1 MSDGDFILV
10 LHCTDIFQIDL
21 SRPKK
26 HILIFLFNFTAN
38 CKKKRDELT
47 SVKYF
52 TQATV
57 AQMFA
62 KKQFSTLNSN
72 FILKTV
78 FWSNAILILFSRHGL
93 YFHPI
98 KDRCSTRPSAP
109 FFFFTFVVILVKFP
123 APKASNIFLW
133 KIWDIMN

>member
-57 AQMFA
+57 AQIFA

-93 YFHPI
+93 YFHPA
-98 KDRCSTRPSAP
+98 KDGCLMLNEDVFNL
-109 FFFFTFVVILVKFP
+109 FFYIAFAFLVKLT
-123 APKASNIFLW
+123 APKSLIFCLW
-133 KIWDIMN
+133 